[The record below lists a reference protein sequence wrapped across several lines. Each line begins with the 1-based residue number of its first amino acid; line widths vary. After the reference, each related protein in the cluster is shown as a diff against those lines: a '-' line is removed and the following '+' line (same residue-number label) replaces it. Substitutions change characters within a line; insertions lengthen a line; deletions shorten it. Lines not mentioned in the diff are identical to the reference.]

1 MAFADEADL
10 FESMMTGERVAELLE
25 TSCNATAAF
34 SVRRAAARELAELLE
49 HDNTAVEETRAT
61 DFVSRL
67 TQVATA
73 CPSAELSADLLRAAQ
88 LCAPQEST
96 ATVHSVALPHSG
108 RWLHLQ
114 TLGGKSAA
122 LGGRLWT
129 SSQLLVTHV
138 LVRIR
143 DAIVGARIL
152 ELGAGAGYCGLA
164 ALHMGAASVTL
175 TDCAPDVVDLLV
187 TNAAANPQPVTGITA
202 KVEPLDWLDVRG
214 NGPRLDPDPGFDIV
228 LASDVLYHDDQA
240 EPLAT
245 TVAAH
250 LCDTGVAHV
259 LCPVRSAE
267 ILDAFVS
274 RASSLGLHITRSR
287 VKSAEKENEYE
298 FEYIKLERPVYHG

>member
-25 TSCNATAAF
+25 TSCSANAAI

-67 TQVATA
+67 TQVATT

-96 ATVHSVALPHSG
+96 ATTHSVALPHSG
-108 RWLHLQ
+108 HWLHLQ
-114 TLGGKSAA
+114 TLGGNSAA

-175 TDCAPDVVDLLV
+175 TDCAPDVVDLLAA
-187 TNAAANPQPVTGITA
+187 NAAANPQPVTGINA
-202 KVEPLDWLDVRG
+202 KVEPLDWVDVTHLGR
-214 NGPRLDPDPGFDIV
+214 FDIV

-245 TVAAH
+245 TIAAH

-274 RASSLGLHITRSR
+274 HASSLGLRITRSR

-298 FEYIKLERPVYHG
+298 FEYIKLERLPAQAEGS